1 MSTSPACAGNCSGG
15 SASTASAETV
25 TVRHVLRVE
34 DYSQTKWHR
43 DARRNKSSSFLAGG
57 HSWSIEF
64 FSDGGSMTEW
74 ICFKLRL
81 EQRGTDGDDVM
92 VRIKYSFLDEVGET
106 IPSSTRISDSLCTF
120 SKTDDQSL
128 LAKSSNLIKRED
140 MESCYVR
147 DDKCCI
153 RCDVMVIEVTSVSA
167 VVPPSDL
174 HRHLAELLV
183 TGVRADVKFEVG
195 SETLAAHKNVTTAT
209 GWHVFKVEGYSQM
222 KGIGAARRVKSS
234 SFLAG
239 GRSWSITFFPDV
251 GSSKEISQ
259 WIRFGLRLENRGMD
273 GDVIVRAKYSFL
285 DEVGEPIPSS
295 TRSTDSLWRLWTFEW
310 TGQSMI
316 FSPPVKRED
325 MESLYVRDDKFYIR
339 CDVTVIHLPFRQT
352 SVVVPPSNLHQHL
365 ADLLAT
371 GVGADVTFEVH
382 GEMFAV
388 HKNVLAARSSV
399 FKVEFFGSLVKEN
412 VEAHPTIRIDGIEP
426 RVFEAMLHFIYTDT
440 LPKFDWGDKLVM
452 AQHLLVA
459 ADRYNIERLVSVC
472 EFTLSLFI
480 DRSLAVSTLVLA
492 QQHGCHQLEEA
503 CFKFLMPSENYKDF
517 LVGDDMEH
525 LASAF
530 PSDVDD
536 SDVDDSDVD
545 DSDVDDLCTTFG
557 VCVETEAE
565 D

>member
-1 MSTSPACAGNCSGG
+1 MSTSPACADHCSGG

-25 TVRHVLRVE
+25 TVRHMLAVE
-34 DYSQTKWHR
+34 DYSLTSRWHR
-43 DARRNKSSSFLAGG
+43 DARRNKSSRFLAGG
-57 HSWSIEF
+57 HRWSIEF
-64 FSDGGSMTEW
+64 FNDGGSMDNTEW
-74 ICFKLRL
+74 ICVKLCL
-81 EQRGTDGDDVM
+81 ERRGTDGDVM
-92 VRIKYSFLDEVGET
+92 VRIKYSFLDEVGEP
-106 IPSSTRISDSLCTF
+106 IPSSTRISDSACTF
-120 SKTDDQSL
+120 SETDRS
-128 LAKSSNLIKRED
+128 LAKSSNLIKRKD
-140 MESCYVR
+140 MESSYVR

-153 RCDVMVIEVTSVSA
+153 RCEVTIIEVTSMLA

-174 HRHLAELLV
+174 HRHLADHLI
-183 TGVRADVKFEVG
+183 TGVGENVKFEV
-195 SETLAAHKNVTTAT
+195 SSKMLAAHKNVTMAT
-209 GWHVFKVEGYSQM
+209 GWHVLKVEGYSQM
-222 KGIGAARRVKSS
+222 KGIGVARRVKSS

-239 GRSWSITFFPDV
+239 GHSWSITFFPDD
-251 GSSKEISQ
+251 
-259 WIRFGLRLENRGMD
+259 IRFGLRLENRGMD
-273 GDVIVRAKYSFL
+273 SDVIVRANYSFL

-295 TRSTDSLWRLWTFEW
+295 TRSTDRLWRLWTFEW

-325 MESLYVRDDKFYIR
+325 MESLYVRDDKFCIR
-339 CDVTVIHLPFRQT
+339 SDVTIIHLPFHQT
-352 SVVVPPSNLHQHL
+352 SVVVPPSNFHQHL

-371 GVGADVTFEVH
+371 GIGADVTFEVH

-399 FKVEFFGSLVKEN
+399 FKAEFFGCLVKEN
-412 VEAHPTIRIDGIEP
+412 VEARPRIRIDGIEP

-525 LASAF
+525 LASTF
-530 PSDVDD
+530 PSDADD

-557 VCVETEAE
+557 VCELFETEAE